1 MKIDR
6 IQRSREKGAKLPPN
20 TLCITRPS
28 QFGNPFKKKYAN
40 ENNYR
45 VVKLFKEWL
54 YKPEQYPLRI
64 EFIEWCKRDGIKHL
78 ACCANPRN
86 FVTAIY
92 GLNIWWRCHEQLV
105 NTPRFI

>member
-78 ACCANPRN
+78 ACWCKPEE
-86 FVTAIY
+86 FCH
-92 GLNIWWRCHEQLV
+92 GDIWLEYLV
-105 NTPRFI
+105 EVS